1 MPGLFPVLATK
12 SVFWKRDGNGRASGR
27 WPTYSDR
34 VTTGTNGRKR
44 GTKHHPSAPILPGG
58 PVGNTSRLTHG
69 LYSRRRLP
77 LSKPELEEVEAL
89 LEMPHVIPPDCLAAE
104 EIVRLRSL
112 IKRIDRHL
120 TDNQVENGVGRGAHA
135 DRVPAQAVGRAS
147 GVAAGLRPDPQV
159 AGGLRAGDGRRRPGG
174 SAAPD
179 QGGAGEGVTS
189 ATFAPSWR
197 R

>member
-1 MPGLFPVLATK
+1 M
-12 SVFWKRDGNGRASGR
+12 FWKRDGNGSSFGR

-34 VTTGTNGRKR
+34 VTTDTNGRKR

-77 LSKPELEEVEAL
+77 LSRPELDEIEAL

-120 TDNQVENGVGRGAHA
+120 TDNQVENGMGEARRIIEYRRKLSGELRAWLQDFGMTPKSRA
-135 DRVPAQAVGRAS
+135 DFAQAMAG
-147 GVAAGLRPDPQV
+147 AGLADQ
-159 AGGLRAGDGRRRPGG
+159 LRRIRE
-174 SAAPD
+174 
-179 QGGAGEGVTS
+179 QEELGA
-189 ATFAPSWR
+189 
-197 R
+197 